1 MTEYRLYDRLIWE
14 KPRAKICE
22 DEKYTY
28 FEIVLDGFVLTYR
41 RTTQRT
47 DGRRLYKFDDNL
59 AAYLG
64 YGNVG
69 QMLDV
74 IVWWKRKGER
84 GLKLWSGYVTP
95 QALKKHFYSRRWKLL
110 WDVQAD
116 EFYEEMGLY

>member
-1 MTEYRLYDRLIWE
+1 MDYETEMEYRLYDRLIWE

-47 DGRRLYKFDDNL
+47 DGRRLYRFDDNL

-64 YGNVG
+64 YHSTDNMKDV
-69 QMLDV
+69 MLY
-74 IVWWKRKGER
+74 WKRKGER

-95 QALKKHFYSRRWKLL
+95 QALKKHFYDRRWKHI
-110 WDVQAD
+110 WDEYID
-116 EFYEEMGLY
+116 YY

>member
-47 DGRRLYKFDDNL
+47 DGRRSYKLDDNL

-64 YGNVG
+64 YCTVR

-74 IVWWKRKGER
+74 MCFWKRKGER
-84 GLKLWSGYVTP
+84 GLKLWQGYVTP
-95 QALKKHFYSRRWKLL
+95 QSLKKHFCDRKWKHL
-110 WDVQAD
+110 WDKFVD
-116 EFYEEMGLY
+116 DY